1 MKQKD
6 LLVYYSFGVLVLH
19 LGVIFILYLGAYWL
33 VKIEV
38 MDNMDIPMA
47 EHKHYIFMHMTRQKT
62 LFSYTYSATKVNS
75 LLNGAEDSVVPFEE
89 LNNNFRL

>member
-47 EHKHYIFMHMTRQKT
+47 EHKHQAKN
-62 LFSYTYSATKVNS
+62 LV
-75 LLNGAEDSVVPFEE
+75 LLHLLSHQSEQPLEWS
-89 LNNNFRL
+89 